1 MSVGRDVQ
9 AIRRSLVSI
18 AHALARLAPV
28 LEAAVGGISKES
40 IRGRKL
46 RLSPA
51 RRSAL
56 KLQGQYMGVDLLER
70 MHRELPR
77 IVLVKVEAPP
87 TPGKV
92 SALREAEGLV
102 VFGGLNG
109 NFLTRRAGP
118 RRRRHH
124 ARKRHD
130 RRIRP
135 HTGALREG

>member
-46 RLSPA
+46 R
-51 RRSAL
+51 
-56 KLQGQYMGVDLLER
+56 LER